1 MMEKACVHI
10 RGQLGSL
17 GHSIIQRLLREDLD
31 IIVQED
37 NLKTLKKLFSTEL
50 EFSKSNISSC
60 QDNSIV
66 AGNRVLLLGFDNY
79 RASNDDPQLGIG
91 IDGAEVILVTPSN
104 VLVEVDSSEV
114 DCHFLIHDM
123 IPSESSSHPWEN
135 PSLDDMIESLVEG
148 EDFDI
153 TADIGWWVAEVD
165 VADAISRLLLSSHP
179 NPSQVNIAGRRSWD
193 VEQVFEELEMLY
205 NRTIAGQS
213 GDFTTK
219 HLSSPSTPNIEL
231 ISVEQS
237 RQNIRPDLKALHE
250 SLVLADGDGWRPMTP
265 IRTGLMHFLIGKM
278 N

>member
-17 GHSIIQRLLREDLD
+17 GYSIIQRLLREELD
-31 IIVQED
+31 IIVQEV
-37 NLKTLKKLFSTEL
+37 NLKSLNEFFSTEL

-79 RASNDDPQLGIG
+79 GASNDDPQLGIG
-91 IDGAEVILVTPSN
+91 IDGVEVILVTPSDAR
-104 VLVEVDSSEV
+104 VEVDSSEV

-123 IPSESSSHPWEN
+123 IPSESLHPWKN
-135 PSLDDMIESLVEG
+135 PSLDDMMESLVRG

-165 VADAISRLLLSSHP
+165 VADAISRLLLSNHP
-179 NPSQVNIAGRRSWD
+179 NPSQVNIAGRRSWGA
-193 VEQVFEELEMLY
+193 EQVFEELEMLY

-219 HLSSPSTPNIEL
+219 DLTSPSTPSIEL
-231 ISVEQS
+231 VPVEQS
-237 RQNIRPDLKALHE
+237 RQNIRPDLKSLHK

-265 IRTGLMHFLIGKM
+265 IRTGLMYFLIGKV